1 MNWVSKKLAKLCIE
15 TDVFHFIDNQ
25 ANGESDA
32 KTTNDHANTTK
43 RWDFIVPRT
52 ANDALNESLKDSC
65 KGLKG
70 SKKEMRKLKKQIA
83 TRQRRLFALHQQHIA
98 NKTHAYEDFGPSASP
113 PSPFQITQWNKQFRQ
128 KVKKV
133 LSSLCSYS
141 SAIHFVREGKCC
153 P

>member
-1 MNWVSKKLAKLCIE
+1 M
-15 TDVFHFIDNQ
+15 FHFIDHQ
-25 ANGESDA
+25 ANDGGDA
-32 KTTNDHANTTK
+32 KTVNELAVTNR

-83 TRQRRLFALHQQHIA
+83 TRQRRLFVLHQQHIA

-128 KVKKV
+128 KAKKV
-133 LSSLCSYS
+133 LSL
-141 SAIHFVREGKCC
+141 
-153 P
+153 